1 MDEVIEHTLTE
12 KEKKRVKEIIKE
24 RGGGKGETIALLLSL
39 QRELGFLSRETL
51 EILSREGRIPL
62 SRLFG
67 VVTFYSQF
75 SLKPRGKH
83 VIRICLGTACHVQG
97 ANELAEAV
105 KDELGIEE
113 GETTKDRLFTLE
125 FVNCLGCCSL
135 APVMVV
141 NEIDVHAKMGAEKAR
156 RLIRKLR
163 REGK

>member
-1 MDEVIEHTLTE
+1 MDEIIEHALTE
-12 KEKKRVKEIIKE
+12 KEKSRVRKIIKE
-24 RGGGKGETIALLLSL
+24 RGDKGETIALLLSL

-51 EILSREGRIPL
+51 EILSQEGGIPL
-62 SRLFG
+62 SHLFG
-67 VVTFYSQF
+67 VATFYSQF

-83 VIRICLGTACHVQG
+83 VIRVCQGTACHVQG
-97 ANELAEAV
+97 ADEVAEAV

-141 NEIDVHAKMGAEKAR
+141 NEVGVHAKMGAEKAR
-156 RLIRKLR
+156 RIIRKLR